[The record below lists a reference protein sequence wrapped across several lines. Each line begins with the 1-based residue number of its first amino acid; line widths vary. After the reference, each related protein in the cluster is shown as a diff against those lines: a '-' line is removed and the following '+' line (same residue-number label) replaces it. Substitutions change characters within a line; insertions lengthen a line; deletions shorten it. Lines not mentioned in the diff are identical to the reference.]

1 MDEKEK
7 ARRAM
12 VYLRGRSQ
20 EEALETIEAYVAHS
34 VLAKLYD
41 TLIHENVIFNWN
53 F

>member
-1 MDEKEK
+1 MNEQEK
-7 ARRAM
+7 AKRAM
-12 VYLRGRSQ
+12 VYLRRL
-20 EEALETIEAYVAHS
+20 EPEDALDTIEAYIAQN